1 MGTHQ
6 NFPLE
11 ELSIEDLFNK
21 ESDIRYEIPI
31 YQRNYA
37 WENEEITALV
47 NDVWDAYCQS
57 KGTYFIGTLVT
68 YDRGD
73 GRYEVIDG
81 QQRLTTL
88 YLILKSLERDV
99 SNKLTYRSRM
109 RSNETIK
116 NLYRQEIDNPDVGI
130 LRGFKVAQHAI
141 KEIVDEDKRVE
152 FTEFLLEQVH
162 IIHYKV
168 PRDVN
173 LNHYFEVMNSRGEQL
188 EKHEIVKSKLIALL
202 DEDERNAFTEIWQ
215 ACSEMNVYVQSIYSQ
230 AKAVFGSSLHD
241 FSPSI
246 MSFEDLPM
254 IGGSDRP
261 YTLEDFIRGVK
272 ADEQLQ
278 RKTKSVGQFQPI
290 IDFPNFLLIVL
301 KITLM
306 SRENFDLEKFIL
318 DDKELLNAFD
328 EAKPDRTF
336 AKVFAFNL
344 LKARYFLDNY
354 VVHHSYEDDTQESNP
369 WQLEVYQHEGNSYN
383 TKNLSSD
390 GRLQA
395 RLVQLLSMFEVS
407 FTPRQRKNYLFYC
420 LYHLFSDT
428 DLNHYGC
435 FLSSLADKYFFD
447 VYANAGNLNNINTP
461 IPGAFDGT
469 VLKGRLFDLNIHCA
483 SLDFDHIY
491 GNGQEASRGV
501 PLFVFNYMDYLLW
514 SMYVDELSGK
524 KLKESDRERREF
536 FKKLGCSDFGLIV
549 FEQFYFSR
557 TRRSL
562 EHLFPQA
569 NVDEHITYSEIN
581 CFGNYAM
588 IGSDINSSGSN
599 WSPKTKI
606 DHYLDASGKMN
617 QVSVASLKLMIMM
630 QKCKDNANDVSCPS
644 GEEWVY
650 KDIQEHQRYMVNI
663 LKGRLSRDDSSSL

>member
-1 MGTHQ
+1 MNTHQ

-11 ELSIEDLFNK
+11 ELSIQDLFNQEGNTK
-21 ESDIRYEIPI
+21 YEIPI

-73 GRYEVIDG
+73 NRYEVIDG

-88 YLILKSLERDV
+88 YLILKSLDCEV
-99 SNKLTYRSRM
+99 KSKLTYRSRK
-109 RSNETIK
+109 RSNDTINK
-116 NLYRQEIDNPDVGI
+116 LPIQEKDNPDLGI
-130 LRGFKVAQHAI
+130 LRGFKVVENAI
-141 KEIVDEDKRVE
+141 NEIVGTENKE
-152 FTEFLLEQVH
+152 NFTKYLLAQVH
-162 IIHYKV
+162 IIHYRV

-202 DEDERNAFTEIWQ
+202 DEDERNVFAEIWQ
-215 ACSEMNVYVQSIYSQ
+215 ACSEMNVYVQSRYVQ
-230 AKAVFGSSLHD
+230 AANVFVDSLRI
-241 FSPSI
+241 FSPI
-246 MSFEDLPM
+246 IKSFKDLPVV
-254 IGGSDRP
+254 GGSEEAYSLD
-261 YTLEDFIRGVK
+261 DFIKGIKATERRQKKVK
-272 ADEQLQ
+272 S
-278 RKTKSVGQFQPI
+278 TGMFQPI

-306 SRENFDLEKFIL
+306 NRTNFDLDKFIL
-318 DDKELLNAFD
+318 DDKELINAFD

-354 VVHHSYEDDTQESNP
+354 VVHYSYEDDTQESNP

-420 LYHLFSDT
+420 LYHLFNDT
-428 DLNHYGC
+428 DLNRYVD
-435 FLSSLADKYFFD
+435 FLSALADKYFFD
-447 VYANAGNLNNINTP
+447 VYANSGNLNNINTP
-461 IPGAFDGT
+461 MPGAFDGT
-469 VLKGRLFDLNIHCA
+469 VLKGGQFDLNIRCT
-483 SLDFDHIY
+483 SLDFDGIY
-491 GNGQEASRGV
+491 GNGKEASKGI

-514 SMYVDELSGK
+514 SMYADKLSGK

-536 FKKLGCSDFGLIV
+536 FKKLGCSDFGLTV

-562 EHLFPQA
+562 EHFFPQA
-569 NVDEHITYSEIN
+569 NVNE
-581 CFGNYAM
+581 
-588 IGSDINSSGSN
+588 
-599 WSPKTKI
+599 
-606 DHYLDASGKMN
+606 
-617 QVSVASLKLMIMM
+617 
-630 QKCKDNANDVSCPS
+630 
-644 GEEWVY
+644 
-650 KDIQEHQRYMVNI
+650 
-663 LKGRLSRDDSSSL
+663 

>member
-1 MGTHQ
+1 MNTHQ

-11 ELSIEDLFNK
+11 ELSIQDLFNQEGNTK
-21 ESDIRYEIPI
+21 YEIPI

-73 GRYEVIDG
+73 NRYEVIDG

-88 YLILKSLERDV
+88 YLILKSLDCEV
-99 SNKLTYRSRM
+99 KSKLTYRSRK
-109 RSNETIK
+109 RSNDTINK
-116 NLYRQEIDNPDVGI
+116 LPIQEKDNPDLGI
-130 LRGFKVAQHAI
+130 LRGFKVVENAI
-141 KEIVDEDKRVE
+141 NEIVGTENKE
-152 FTEFLLEQVH
+152 NFTKYLLAQVH
-162 IIHYKV
+162 IIHYRV

-202 DEDERNAFTEIWQ
+202 DEDERNVFAEIWQ
-215 ACSEMNVYVQSIYSQ
+215 ACSEMNVYVQSRYVQ
-230 AKAVFGSSLHD
+230 AANVFVDSLRI

-246 MSFEDLPM
+246 KSFKDLPVV
-254 IGGSDRP
+254 GGSEDS
-261 YTLEDFIRGVK
+261 YSLDDFIKGIKATERRQKKVK
-272 ADEQLQ
+272 S
-278 RKTKSVGQFQPI
+278 TGMFQPI

-306 SRENFDLEKFIL
+306 NRTNFDLDKFIL
-318 DDKELLNAFD
+318 DDKELINAFD
-328 EAKPDRTF
+328 EAKPDRAF

-369 WQLEVYQHEGNSYN
+369 WQLEVYQCESSSYN

-390 GRLQA
+390 GHLQA

-447 VYANAGNLNNINTP
+447 VYANSGNLNNINTP
-461 IPGAFDGT
+461 MPGAFDGT
-469 VLKGRLFDLNIHCA
+469 VLKGGQFDLNIRCT
-483 SLDFDHIY
+483 SLDFDGIY
-491 GNGQEASRGV
+491 GNGKEASKGI

-514 SMYVDELSGK
+514 SMYADKLSGK

-536 FKKLGCSDFGLIV
+536 FKKLGCSDFGLTV

-562 EHLFPQA
+562 EHFFPQA
-569 NVDEHITYSEIN
+569 NVNEQITEYEIN

-599 WSPKTKI
+599 WSPKSKL
-606 DHYLDASGKMN
+606 DHYLDASGKIS

-630 QKCKDNANDVSCPS
+630 QKCKDNAYEGICPS
-644 GEEWVY
+644 GQEWVY
-650 KDIQEHQRYMVNI
+650 KDMLEHQKRMVAI
-663 LKGRLSRDDSSSL
+663 LKDQLG

>member
-1 MGTHQ
+1 MNTHQ

-11 ELSIEDLFNK
+11 ELSIQDLFNQEGNTK
-21 ESDIRYEIPI
+21 YEIPI

-73 GRYEVIDG
+73 NRYEVIDG

-88 YLILKSLERDV
+88 YLILKSLDCEV
-99 SNKLTYRSRM
+99 KSKLTYRSRK
-109 RSNETIK
+109 RSNDTINK
-116 NLYRQEIDNPDVGI
+116 LPIQEKDNPDLGI
-130 LRGFKVAQHAI
+130 LRGFKVVENAI
-141 KEIVDEDKRVE
+141 NEIVGTENKE
-152 FTEFLLEQVH
+152 NFTKYLLAQVH
-162 IIHYKV
+162 IIHYRV

-202 DEDERNAFTEIWQ
+202 DEDERNVFAEIWQ
-215 ACSEMNVYVQSIYSQ
+215 ACSEMNVYVQSRYVQ
-230 AKAVFGSSLHD
+230 AANVFVDSLRI

-246 MSFEDLPM
+246 KSFKDLPVV
-254 IGGSDRP
+254 GGSEDS
-261 YTLEDFIRGVK
+261 YSLDDFIKGIKATERRQKKVK
-272 ADEQLQ
+272 S
-278 RKTKSVGQFQPI
+278 TGMFQPI

-306 SRENFDLEKFIL
+306 NRTNFDLDKFIL
-318 DDKELLNAFD
+318 DDKELINAFD
-328 EAKPDRTF
+328 EAKPDRAF

-369 WQLEVYQHEGNSYN
+369 WQLEVCQCESSSYN

-390 GRLQA
+390 GHLQA

-420 LYHLFSDT
+420 LYHLFNDT
-428 DLNHYGC
+428 DLNRYVD
-435 FLSSLADKYFFD
+435 FLSALADKYFFD
-447 VYANAGNLNNINTP
+447 VYANSGNLNNINTP
-461 IPGAFDGT
+461 MPGAFDGT
-469 VLKGRLFDLNIHCA
+469 VLKGGQFDLNIRCT
-483 SLDFDHIY
+483 SLDFDGIY
-491 GNGQEASRGV
+491 GNGKEASKGI

-514 SMYVDELSGK
+514 SIYADKLSGK

-536 FKKLGCSDFGLIV
+536 FKKLGCSDFGLTV

-562 EHLFPQA
+562 EHFFPQA
-569 NVDEHITYSEIN
+569 NVNEQITEYEIN

-644 GEEWVY
+644 GNEWVY
-650 KDIQEHQRYMVNI
+650 KDIQDHQRYMVNI
-663 LKGRLSRDDSSSL
+663 LKGKLSGGNSNSL

>member
-1 MGTHQ
+1 MNTHQ

-11 ELSIEDLFNK
+11 ELSIQDLFNQEGNTK
-21 ESDIRYEIPI
+21 YEIPI

-88 YLILKSLERDV
+88 YLILKSLDCEV
-99 SNKLTYRSRM
+99 KSKLTYRSRK
-109 RSNETIK
+109 RSNDTINK
-116 NLYRQEIDNPDVGI
+116 LPGQEKDNPDLGI
-130 LRGFKVAQHAI
+130 LRGFKVVENAI
-141 KEIVDEDKRVE
+141 NEIVGAENKE
-152 FTEFLLEQVH
+152 NFTKYLLAQVH

-202 DEDERNAFTEIWQ
+202 DEDERNVFAEIWQ
-215 ACSEMNVYVQSIYSQ
+215 ACSEMNVYVQSRYVQ
-230 AKAVFGSSLHD
+230 AANVFVDSLRI

-246 MSFEDLPM
+246 KSFKDLPVV
-254 IGGSDRP
+254 GGSEEAYSLD
-261 YTLEDFIRGVK
+261 DFIKGIKATERRQKKVK
-272 ADEQLQ
+272 S
-278 RKTKSVGQFQPI
+278 TGMFQPI

-306 SRENFDLEKFIL
+306 NRTNFDLDKFIL
-318 DDKELLNAFD
+318 DDKELINAFD
-328 EAKPDRTF
+328 EAKPDRAF

-369 WQLEVYQHEGNSYN
+369 WQLEVCQCESSSYN

-390 GRLQA
+390 GHLQA

-420 LYHLFSDT
+420 LYHLFNDT
-428 DLNHYGC
+428 DLNRYVD
-435 FLSSLADKYFFD
+435 FLSALADKYFFD
-447 VYANAGNLNNINTP
+447 VYANSGNLNNINTP
-461 IPGAFDGT
+461 MPGAFDGT
-469 VLKGRLFDLNIHCA
+469 VLKDGQFDLNIRCT
-483 SLDFDHIY
+483 SLDFDGIY
-491 GNGQEASRGV
+491 GNGKEASKGI

-514 SMYVDELSGK
+514 SMYADKLSGK

-536 FKKLGCSDFGLIV
+536 FKKLGCSDFGLTV

-562 EHLFPQA
+562 EHFFPQA
-569 NVDEHITYSEIN
+569 NVNEQITEYEIN

-599 WSPKTKI
+599 WSPKSKL
-606 DHYLDASGKMN
+606 DHYLDASGKIS

-630 QKCKDNANDVSCPS
+630 QKCKDNAHEGVCPS
-644 GEEWVY
+644 GQEWVY
-650 KDIQEHQRYMVNI
+650 KDMLEHQKRMVVI
-663 LKGRLSRDDSSSL
+663 LKDQLG

>member
-1 MGTHQ
+1 MNTHQ

-11 ELSIEDLFNK
+11 ELSIQDLFNQEGNTK
-21 ESDIRYEIPI
+21 YEIPI

-73 GRYEVIDG
+73 NRYEVIDG

-88 YLILKSLERDV
+88 YLILKSLDCEV
-99 SNKLTYRSRM
+99 KSKLTYRSRK
-109 RSNETIK
+109 RSNDTINK
-116 NLYRQEIDNPDVGI
+116 LPGQEKDNPDLGI
-130 LRGFKVAQHAI
+130 LRGFKVVENAI
-141 KEIVDEDKRVE
+141 NEIVGTENKE
-152 FTEFLLEQVH
+152 NFTKYLLAQVH
-162 IIHYKV
+162 IIHYRV

-202 DEDERNAFTEIWQ
+202 DEDERNVFAEIWQ
-215 ACSEMNVYVQSIYSQ
+215 ACSEMNVYVQSRYVQ
-230 AKAVFGSSLHD
+230 AANVFVDSLRI

-246 MSFEDLPM
+246 KSFKDLPVV
-254 IGGSDRP
+254 GGSEDS
-261 YTLEDFIRGVK
+261 YSLDDFIKGIKATERRQKKVK
-272 ADEQLQ
+272 S
-278 RKTKSVGQFQPI
+278 TGMFQPI

-306 SRENFDLEKFIL
+306 NRTNFDLDKFIL
-318 DDKELLNAFD
+318 DDKELINAFD
-328 EAKPDRTF
+328 EAKPDRAF

-369 WQLEVYQHEGNSYN
+369 WQLEVCQCESSSYN

-390 GRLQA
+390 GHLQA

-420 LYHLFSDT
+420 LYHLFNDT
-428 DLNHYGC
+428 DLNRYVD
-435 FLSSLADKYFFD
+435 FLSALADKYFFD
-447 VYANAGNLNNINTP
+447 VYANSGNLNNINTP
-461 IPGAFDGT
+461 VPGAFDGT
-469 VLKGRLFDLNIHCA
+469 VLKDGQFDLNIRCT
-483 SLDFDHIY
+483 SLDFDGIY
-491 GNGQEASRGV
+491 GNGKEASKGI

-514 SMYVDELSGK
+514 SIYADKLSGK

-536 FKKLGCSDFGLIV
+536 FKKLGCSDFGLTV

-562 EHLFPQA
+562 EHFFPQA
-569 NVDEHITYSEIN
+569 NVNEQITEYEIN

-644 GEEWVY
+644 GNEWVY
-650 KDIQEHQRYMVNI
+650 KDIQDHQRYMVNI
-663 LKGRLSRDDSSSL
+663 LKGKLSGGNSNSL

>member
-1 MGTHQ
+1 MNTHQ

-11 ELSIEDLFNK
+11 ELSIQDLFNQEGNTK
-21 ESDIRYEIPI
+21 YEIPI

-73 GRYEVIDG
+73 NRYEVIDG

-88 YLILKSLERDV
+88 YLILKSLDCEV
-99 SNKLTYRSRM
+99 KSKLTYRSRK
-109 RSNETIK
+109 RSNDTINK
-116 NLYRQEIDNPDVGI
+116 LPIQEKDNPDLGI
-130 LRGFKVAQHAI
+130 LRGFKVVENAI
-141 KEIVDEDKRVE
+141 NEIVGTENKE
-152 FTEFLLEQVH
+152 NFTKYLLAQVH
-162 IIHYKV
+162 IIHYRV

-202 DEDERNAFTEIWQ
+202 DEDERNVFAEIWQ
-215 ACSEMNVYVQSIYSQ
+215 ACSEMNVYVQSRYVQ
-230 AKAVFGSSLHD
+230 AANVFVDSLRI

-246 MSFEDLPM
+246 KSFKDLPVV
-254 IGGSDRP
+254 GGSEDS
-261 YTLEDFIRGVK
+261 YSLDDFIKGIKATEGRQKKVK
-272 ADEQLQ
+272 S
-278 RKTKSVGQFQPI
+278 TGMFQPI

-306 SRENFDLEKFIL
+306 NRTNFDLDKFIL
-318 DDKELLNAFD
+318 DDKELINAFD
-328 EAKPDRTF
+328 EAKPDRAF

-369 WQLEVYQHEGNSYN
+369 WQLEVYQCESSSYN

-390 GRLQA
+390 GHLQA

-420 LYHLFSDT
+420 LYHLFNDT
-428 DLNHYGC
+428 DLNRYVD
-435 FLSSLADKYFFD
+435 FLSALADKYFFD
-447 VYANAGNLNNINTP
+447 VYANSGNLNNINTP
-461 IPGAFDGT
+461 MPGAFDGT
-469 VLKGRLFDLNIHCA
+469 VLKGGQFDLNIRCT
-483 SLDFDHIY
+483 SLDFDGIY
-491 GNGQEASRGV
+491 GNGKEASKGI

-514 SMYVDELSGK
+514 SMYADKLSGK

-536 FKKLGCSDFGLIV
+536 FKKLGCSDFGLTV

-562 EHLFPQA
+562 EHFFPQA
-569 NVDEHITYSEIN
+569 NVNEQITEYEIN

-644 GEEWVY
+644 GNEWVY
-650 KDIQEHQRYMVNI
+650 KDIQDHQRYMVNI
-663 LKGRLSRDDSSSL
+663 LKGKLSGGNSNSL